1 METAWAFA
9 LLSEG
14 SSRARF
20 RLDTDPEEF
29 PGGGWSNCVGRDGVG
44 EVGIR
49 ASNIVS
55 LLQIAARPGELK
67 LAAAELG
74 GNCRT

>member
-1 METAWAFA
+1 MM
-9 LLSEG
+9 LLPYLVKQKIENSG
-14 SSRARF
+14 F